1 MKIVLIGAGSESFG
15 RGQIADMLQHPDLQ
29 GCGVRLTLV
38 DIDKQALALMLR
50 VAKRLAEH
58 AGSDIQIDATTD
70 RREALV
76 GADMVV
82 VAVSVKRW
90 KLWEQD
96 YRIPLSLGFKHVLGE
111 NGGPGA
117 IFHALRSFELILPIC
132 RDMEEICPKAKL
144 LNFTNPEA
152 RVLHAIRTLTNVE
165 AYGFCHGV
173 FGAIEKLVHYTGRT
187 EEQLD
192 IVSAGMNHFF
202 CILKC
207 TDRETGDDL
216 LPKAI
221 AMASV
226 ESSPHLQ
233 LFARMARIH
242 GLFLFPSDDHI
253 GEYLSFGS
261 EFHGLRWSYGV
272 ENYKLTHADPPADTE
287 LADYAE
293 GTLPADAPR
302 ILRPS
307 GESPT
312 PVIADILVGRENAY
326 PAVNVLND
334 AGYIENLPR
343 DMAVEVPCRVT
354 SDGDIQA
361 VHVGELPRT
370 MAAMLAP
377 QCEIVRLL
385 TEAYRTGSKKMV
397 LQAMLLDP
405 VVDNITRAEEL
416 VDTMLGLQSEF
427 LPELT

>member
-15 RGQIADMLQHPDLQ
+15 RGQVADILQHADLQ
-29 GCGVRLTLV
+29 GRDVTLSLVDTDEQALTL
-38 DIDKQALALMLR
+38 MHR
-50 VAKRLAEH
+50 VAKRIAEH
-58 AGSDIQIDATTD
+58 TGSDIAICATTD

-82 VAVSVKRW
+82 VAVSVRRW
-90 KLWEQD
+90 QLWEQD

-117 IFHALRSFELILPIC
+117 LFHALRSFELIIPIC
-132 RDMEEICPKAKL
+132 RDIETLCPRARL

-152 RVLHAIRTLTNVE
+152 RVLHAIRTLTDVD

-173 FGAIEKLVHYTGRT
+173 FTAIEKLSHYTGRPQ
-187 EEQLD
+187 EQLD
-192 IVSAGMNHFF
+192 IVSAGMNHFY

-207 TDRETGDDL
+207 TDRETGEDL
-216 LPKAI
+216 LPEAVAK
-221 AMASV
+221 ASV
-226 ESSPHLQ
+226 ETSPHLQ
-233 LFARMARIH
+233 LFARMAGIY

-261 EFHGLRWSYGV
+261 EFHGLRWPYGV
-272 ENYKLTHADPPADTE
+272 ESHKLALADPPRDTE
-287 LADYAE
+287 LADYAD
-293 GTLPADAPR
+293 GKLPPGDTR
-302 ILRPS
+302 ILRAG

-312 PVIADILVGRENAY
+312 PVMADILVGRQNDY

-343 DMAVEVPCRVT
+343 DMTVEVPCRV
-354 SDGDIQA
+354 SGAGIEA
-361 VHVGELPRT
+361 EHVGELPRT
-370 MAAMLAP
+370 MAAMMQP
-377 QCEIVRLL
+377 QCEIIRLL
-385 TEAYRTGSKKMV
+385 TEAYRTGSKEML

-405 VVDNITRAEEL
+405 VVDNIARAEEL
-416 VDTMLGLQSEF
+416 LETMLDLQSEF

>member
-29 GCGVRLTLV
+29 GRDVTLTLV
-38 DIDKQALALMLR
+38 DIDEQALMLMLR
-50 VAKRLAEH
+50 VAERIAEH
-58 AGSDIQIDATTD
+58 TGSDIQLNATTD

-96 YRIPLSLGFKHVLGE
+96 YRIPLSLGFEHVLGE

-132 RDMEEICPKAKL
+132 RDMEEICPQARL

-152 RVLHAIRTLTNVE
+152 RVLHAIRTLTAVD

-173 FGAIEKLVHYTGRT
+173 FGAIEKLADYTGRPA
-187 EEQLD
+187 EQLD
-192 IVSAGMNHFF
+192 TVSAGMNHFF

-207 TDRETGDDL
+207 ADRDTGEDL
-216 LPKAI
+216 LPEAI
-221 AMASV
+221 AKAAV
-226 ESSPHLQ
+226 ETDPHLK
-233 LFARMARIH
+233 LFARLAKIYD
-242 GLFLFPSDDHI
+242 LFLFPSDDHI
-253 GEYLSFGS
+253 GEYLAFGS

-272 ENYKLTHADPPADTE
+272 ESHTLTHADPPPDTT
-287 LADYAE
+287 LVDYAD
-293 GTLPADAPR
+293 GTLPADEVR
-302 ILRPS
+302 VLRPS

-312 PVIADILVGRENAY
+312 PVIADILLGRENDY

-334 AGYIENLPR
+334 AGYIANLPR

-354 SDGDIQA
+354 GAGAIEA
-361 VHVGELPRT
+361 VHVGELPRA

-385 TEAYRTGSKKMV
+385 TESYRTGSKKLA
-397 LQAMLLDP
+397 LQALLLDP
-405 VVDNITRAEEL
+405 VVDSIASSEAL
-416 VDTMLGLQSEF
+416 LDTMLSQQSEF